1 MKPVIVSIAAR
12 RELREA
18 QDWYREKGEEL
29 AERFEEDFANSA
41 KLVQRNPSLYPV
53 FYNRIGASCSK
64 IFRICL
70 YTARKDRQF
79 ASFLFFTAS
88 AIHDGGAPAYKLTQC
103 NP

>member
-18 QDWYREKGEEL
+18 QDWYREKGVEL

-53 FYNRIGASCSK
+53 FYKQNRRKLFEDFPYLLVYREEEQAIRIVS
-64 IFRICL
+64 IFHGRRNPRWWR
-70 YTARKDRQF
+70 AR
-79 ASFLFFTAS
+79 L
-88 AIHDGGAPAYKLTQC
+88 
-103 NP
+103 